1 MGSGAKLQVK
11 VLVLE
16 NDAASAQW
24 LREAFDHHGLVGVK
38 AQAVNLAN
46 VLQSRVDLGA
56 VFLADDFIGQPNQ
69 TLDLACELNRLRPE
83 LPIFLRS
90 KVANVALSPAQRRA
104 VRHIYTCDERD
115 SLDAAIHGALFSLV
129 YPEALVSGIA
139 QLTTASLQGQF
150 RGVDVLVDPP
160 FIVRDRLIFGEVY
173 SLIPLESSWCRGT
186 MMMQIEERSLKRL
199 VTHQLGE
206 VESDQRD
213 SIRAINHV
221 FAETTNL
228 VWGAFKNRFIAHES
242 HSAAQF
248 TQVPTV
254 INHAQRYISFGSED
268 PQLCF
273 RYLLTIPDASPV
285 ELHQRFVFNLSWS
298 PELFRENTVAAE
310 ALIDSGELELF

>member
-1 MGSGAKLQVK
+1 MAGAKLQVK

-16 NDAASAQW
+16 SDADSAQW
-24 LREAFDHHGLVGVK
+24 LREVFDGHGLVGVK
-38 AQAVNLAN
+38 AQAVSLAS

-56 VFLADDFIGQPNQ
+56 VFLSDDFIGQREP
-69 TLDLACELNRLRPE
+69 TLELACELNRLRPE
-83 LPIFLRS
+83 LPIFLRTS
-90 KVANVALSPAQRRA
+90 AAALSMSPAQQRA
-104 VRHIYTCDERD
+104 IRHVYSTTEREALD
-115 SLDAAIHGALFSLV
+115 SAIQSALFSLV
-129 YPEALVSGIA
+129 YPEALVGGIA
-139 QLTTASLQGQF
+139 ELTTTSLRGQF
-150 RGVDVLVDPP
+150 RGVEVRCDPP

-186 MMMQIEERSLKRL
+186 MMMQVEERSLKRL
-199 VTHQLGE
+199 ITHQLGE
-206 VESDQRD
+206 VENDQRD

-242 HSAAQF
+242 QSAAQF

-273 RYLLTIPDASPV
+273 RYFLTIPNEPPV

-298 PELFRENTVAAE
+298 P
-310 ALIDSGELELF
+310 